1 MSFHPMYLENAVEIF
16 YSKTIE
22 NKQDEN
28 EKTFSK
34 MQQKGMVSN
43 MKNWRKLMAGLC
55 AAAMVGSMVTYCATS
70 NKLCENL

>member
-1 MSFHPMYLENAVEIF
+1 MSEKNNTIAQLEAMLFAAGDPVEPEKLADVLRLGIENVIKIF

-34 MQQKGMVSN
+34 C
-43 MKNWRKLMAGLC
+43 LH
-55 AAAMVGSMVTYCATS
+55 
-70 NKLCENL
+70 

>member
-1 MSFHPMYLENAVEIF
+1 MYLENAVKIF

-34 MQQKGMVSN
+34 CNRKG
-43 MKNWRKLMAGLC
+43 W
-55 AAAMVGSMVTYCATS
+55 
-70 NKLCENL
+70 